1 MAARWWL
8 FAGLGA
14 AGILL
19 INLPASAQLSNDTST
34 FNGEVAA
41 TCSFGDLADTIQL
54 AYYGSNNQLHGYTSF
69 DLVTNVANPRFELSA
84 VTVNSEPSA
93 LNNSSVSAY
102 GRLQR
107 YVPNQWG
114 IVATST
120 KTLSAV
126 TAPIDIS
133 QGNRFLLEVFNLTNN
148 RVGGKYQLAPGFYS
162 YTITLS
168 CLL

>member
-1 MAARWWL
+1 MAARWLL

-14 AGILL
+14 AGLLL

-41 TCSFGDLADTIQL
+41 TCSFGDLADTYQL

-69 DLVTNVANPRFELSA
+69 DLVTNVANPRFELST